1 MPYSA
6 VQKDYYIFAVSGIYY
21 AQFRDPMTRELLSK
35 KSSGLRNRTMADK
48 WAKKE
53 YDRLCIESGKTG
65 FTLREYADLFYKAG
79 CPHGAD
85 RKANGNTFGIQ
96 TSKDNRFR
104 LTEYILPDPI
114 CDKILS
120 DVTRPDSLNFRD
132 RLIKKLGYT
141 RKAQLTLIAYRNII
155 NTAINHGLINSDPAA
170 KVTIKLKNKGE
181 RAATS
186 IDNIKKILSKKYWPN
201 ETIWLAAITAGIAG
215 LRSGELSGL
224 RWQDIDL
231 KNEKIKIIHSVS
243 KYEGEKTTKSG
254 KPRIAPYPKI
264 LQTMLE
270 PHRGKLESYVFSIK
284 NSEPLAYDALRS
296 AMRKAMNKAAKDIVT
311 ENKKKSGDDTEITD
325 EELKNGITKISLHGL
340 RHSIN
345 TALLEAGVN
354 PELLRAS
361 FGWTDPKTQ
370 EIYTHRDLYNL
381 TPQSEAVDKLF
392 NNFIGE

>member
-1 MPYSA
+1 MFYS
-6 VQKDYYIFAVSGIYY
+6 VQKDFYLFLVGDVYYV
-21 AQFRDPMTRELLSK
+21 QFRDPVTRKLQPK
-35 KSSGLRNRTMADK
+35 KSSSLRNRTMAER

-53 YDRLCIESGKTG
+53 YDRLCFESGKTSSL
-65 FTLREYADLFYKAG
+65 TLREYADLFYKEG
-79 CPHGAD
+79 CPHEAD

-114 CDKILS
+114 CDKLLS

-170 KVTIKLKNKGE
+170 KVTIKLKDKGG

-186 IDNIKKILSKKYWPN
+186 IDNIKKILLKKYWPN
-201 ETIWLAAITAGIAG
+201 ETIWLAAITAGIVG
-215 LRSGELSGL
+215 LRAGELSGL
-224 RWQDIDL
+224 IWRDL
-231 KNEKIKIIHSVS
+231 DKENEIIKISRSVN
-243 KYEGEKTTKSG
+243 KYEGIKSTKSG
-254 KPRIAPYPKI
+254 KPRITPYPKA
-264 LQTMLE
+264 LQSILE
-270 PHRGKLESYVFSIK
+270 PYRGSPESYIFSINDGK
-284 NSEPLAYDALRS
+284 PLAYFALRS
-296 AMRKAMNKAAKDIVT
+296 AMRRALNMAADDFA
-311 ENKKKSGDDTEITD
+311 KKNAAEKGTEINE
-325 EELKNGITKISLHGL
+325 EELKKSVTKISLHGL

-361 FGWTDPKTQ
+361 FGWVSEETQ
-370 EIYTHRDLYNL
+370 EIYTHRELYNL
-381 TPQSEAVDKLF
+381 TPQRDAADKLF
-392 NNFIGE
+392 QNFIGE

>member
-1 MPYSA
+1 
-6 VQKDYYIFAVSGIYY
+6 
-21 AQFRDPMTRELLSK
+21 
-35 KSSGLRNRTMADK
+35 MADK

-53 YDRLCIESGKTG
+53 YDRLCIEAGKTG
-65 FTLREYADLFYKAG
+65 LMLRDYADLFYKEG
-79 CPHGAD
+79 CPHEAD

-114 CDKILS
+114 CDKNLS

-141 RKAQLTLIAYRNII
+141 RKAQLTLIAYKNII

-170 KVTIKLKNKGE
+170 KVTIKLKDKGE
-181 RAATS
+181 RAATN

-215 LRSGELSGL
+215 LRAGELSGL
-224 RWQDIDL
+224 RWLDMDL

-264 LQTMLE
+264 LQTILE
-270 PHRGKLESYVFSIK
+270 PHRGKPEGYVFSIK

-296 AMRKAMNKAAKDIVT
+296 AMRKARDKAAKDIIA
-311 ENKKKSGDDTEITD
+311 EKKDSKDDTEITN
-325 EELKNGITKISLHGL
+325 EEWGKGVTKLSLHGL

-345 TALLEAGVN
+345 TALLEVGVN

-381 TPQSEAVDKLF
+381 APQREAVDKLF
-392 NNFIGE
+392 NNFMGE